1 MIEEDSTLLQ
11 IVFIV
16 LVTLIFILTM
26 NFIRKIWPEK
36 MQYWGF
42 GIVSWLGLLI
52 AYSQTS
58 FIHNFTIKPPPVLL
72 VIIAPTLFVL
82 ILALRKNASKIYLSI
97 NTFIPV
103 IIQSFRIIIE
113 LLLWGLYCKGFL
125 PKQMT
130 FEGLNFDILI
140 GVSAIPFAYFIK
152 RNMITR
158 QAIIAWN
165 IIGILFL
172 LNIAIIAFLSAPTP
186 FRVFM
191 NEPANTIITHF
202 PFIWLPGFIVPFALF
217 MHVISI
223 RQMLNH
229 ASK

>member
-11 IVFIV
+11 IVFIL
-16 LVTLIFILTM
+16 LVASIFLLVM
-26 NFIRKIWPEK
+26 NFIRKVWPEK
-36 MQYWGF
+36 TQYWGF
-42 GIVSWLGLLI
+42 GIASWLGLLI

-58 FIHNFTIKPPPVLL
+58 FIHNFTIIPPPVLL
-72 VIIAPTLFVL
+72 VILPPTIFVFIIAF
-82 ILALRKNASKIYLSI
+82 RKIASKIFLSLS
-97 NTFIPV
+97 TFIPV
-103 IIQSFRIIIE
+103 IIQSFRIIVE
-113 LLLWGLYCKGFL
+113 LILWGLYCKGFL

-130 FEGLNFDILI
+130 FEGLNFDVIVGI
-140 GVSAIPFAYFIK
+140 SAIPVAFLIK
-152 RNMITR
+152 RKKITN
-158 QAIIAWN
+158 QAVIAWN
-165 IIGILFL
+165 IMGILFL

-186 FRVFM
+186 FRIFM

-202 PFIWLPGFIVPFALF
+202 PFIWLPGFIVPFAFF